1 MLLGLAAGSTS
12 DDVGPVFGLSMFFVW
27 LFSIVDAG
35 RMAALYNHAAA
46 GAGPFSMPD
55 DFKLPGMG
63 GSVAGGV
70 ILLVFGVIAL
80 SNTLLGITLA
90 WLEYLWP
97 LLPIGL
103 GLYLLAGG
111 LRDRAS

>member
-1 MLLGLAAGSTS
+1 
-12 DDVGPVFGLSMFFVW
+12 MFFVW